1 MFIIYSLYRMS
12 NKKIDD
18 INSDDIPEL
27 DSNQLADR
35 LLNNEMFLDQLISIV
50 TTILYDKESGVGNK
64 KCMSIRRKLIA
75 KFKKLQ
81 NLLYQT
87 RSLDFLQN
95 IEKYLAQ
102 VRGLKAEFIQLCSQ
116 ITQDDT
122 TALHCSC
129 AIKILEALTSHAAA
143 RKERKMLSSV
153 AAECQDLYNFKHV
166 TVPPDFTTQ
175 IAYPLTPLLHGTKDG
190 VSEQVTQ

>member
-1 MFIIYSLYRMS
+1 MS

-18 INSDDIPEL
+18 INSDNITEL

-35 LLNNEMFLDQLISIV
+35 LLNSEMFLDQLISFV
-50 TTILYDKESGVGNK
+50 TSILYDKESGVGNK
-64 KCMSIRRKLIA
+64 KFMSIRRKLIA

-87 RSLDFLQN
+87 RSLDFLHN
-95 IEKYLAQ
+95 MEKYLAQ

-116 ITQDDT
+116 ITRDDT

-129 AIKILEALTSHAAA
+129 TIKILESLTSHAAS
-143 RKERKMLSSV
+143 RKERKISSSI
-153 AAECQDLYNFKHV
+153 AAKCQDLYNLKHV
-166 TVPPDFTTQ
+166 TVPPEFT
-175 IAYPLTPLLHGTKDG
+175 IAYPLLHGTNKDG